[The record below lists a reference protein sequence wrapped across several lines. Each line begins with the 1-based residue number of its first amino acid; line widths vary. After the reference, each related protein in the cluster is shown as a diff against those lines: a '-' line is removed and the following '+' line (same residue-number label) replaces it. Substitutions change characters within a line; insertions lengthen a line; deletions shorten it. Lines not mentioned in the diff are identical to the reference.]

1 MIIPPQVQTI
11 STAAYFE
18 YDYDRSMEELMRCH
32 GLLMGDD
39 SVMGIVNGV
48 VSKKTAKRFAR
59 ESYGE
64 SQGDFSELWISKDAV
79 RIRDIKDY
87 LGENIFTSIHP
98 DISGWLVFFDPSTF
112 ANWEHE
118 CEYQFIVNENYREI
132 HRHCRAP
139 GKALAME
146 KI

>member
-1 MIIPPQVQTI
+1 MTIPPQVRTI

-18 YDYDRSMEELMRCH
+18 YDYKRSMEELMRCH
-32 GLLMGDD
+32 ELLMGDD
-39 SVMGIVNGV
+39 SVMGIVNNV
-48 VSKKTAKRFAR
+48 VSKTTAKKLAR

-64 SQGDFSELWISKDAV
+64 GHGDFSELWISKDAL
-79 RIRDIKDY
+79 RIREIKDY
-87 LGENIFTSIHP
+87 LGENIFAGIHP

-118 CEYQFIVNENYREI
+118 CEYLFIVNEDYKETR
-132 HRHCRAP
+132 RHCRAP
-139 GKALAME
+139 GQTLIME